1 MSATI
6 NKPTREYAD
15 ADFLFISHPVTK
27 NLNAKKGANAVKQ
40 SILHL
45 LLLKEGDKP
54 FHPEIQSPIYKYMF
68 ENLSV
73 AVKILLE
80 GEVLRYL
87 NYFEPRAEIRKVVVS
102 FPNPNDIVCSVEGV
116 IINIQS
122 PFTVNV
128 LVNRL
133 R

>member
-1 MSATI
+1 M
-6 NKPTREYAD
+6 
-15 ADFLFISHPVTK
+15 TK

-40 SILHL
+40 SILNL
-45 LLLKEGDKP
+45 MLLKEGDKP

-73 AVKILLE
+73 GVKILLE
-80 GEVLRYL
+80 GEVFKYI
-87 NYFEPRAEIRKVVVS
+87 NYFEPRVDLRKVTIA
-102 FPNPNDIVCSVEGV
+102 FPNPNDIHCTIQGV
-116 IINIQS
+116 IINIQT